1 MMKIR
6 QFALSLIGL
15 LAAVTLAPRARAAQ
29 NVRIDFDPQK
39 TRIEFAL
46 ADFMPDVHGVFRLRS
61 GSIQFDRQSGSASGS
76 LIVDASSGDSG
87 VGSRDS
93 KMKRDILEA
102 ARFPD
107 IVFLPKN
114 VIGSVPESGSA
125 TIQVQGVF
133 RIHGTDHQ
141 VTLPVS
147 LTVNGSA
154 FELTTKFAV
163 PYVAWGMKD
172 PSAFILRVGKEV
184 GITINAAGQVI
195 PSP

>member
-1 MMKIR
+1 MSCVIVV
-6 QFALSLIGL
+6 ASL
-15 LAAVTLAPRARAAQ
+15 TLTPRARASQ
-29 NVRIDFDPQK
+29 NVRIDFDSQK

-46 ADFMPDVHGVFRLRS
+46 ADFMHDVHGVFRLRS

-87 VGSRDS
+87 VRSRDS
-93 KMKRDILEA
+93 KMKGDILEA
-102 ARFPD
+102 GRFPD
-107 IVFLPKN
+107 IVFMPKN
-114 VIGSVPESGSA
+114 VIGPVPESGSA

-133 RIHGTDHQ
+133 RIHGTDHP

-147 LTVNGSA
+147 LTVSGSA

-172 PSAFILRVGKEV
+172 PSAFFLRVGKEV
-184 GITINAAGQVI
+184 EITINAAGQVI
-195 PSP
+195 SGP